1 MLKPRKCHRRMQ
13 CFTIPIVH
21 VIVYK
26 IMLVYIIYGMPYFI
40 AKTQMVFDASS
51 GNSTDGWID
60 GSKSISPLSL
70 KRSTKMANI
79 TISRLSQM
87 HKNGNDIAV
96 NVVECT
102 RKSLGLYTTQKI
114 NISQGKFYIKRMK
127 TQYYFIVRDLT

>member
-1 MLKPRKCHRRMQ
+1 
-13 CFTIPIVH
+13 
-21 VIVYK
+21 
-26 IMLVYIIYGMPYFI
+26 
-40 AKTQMVFDASS
+40 
-51 GNSTDGWID
+51 
-60 GSKSISPLSL
+60 
-70 KRSTKMANI
+70 MANI

-96 NVVECT
+96 NVVEST